1 VATPLQAF
9 ATLTSLFVGDTW
21 SVRSAAR
28 ASVSSLARSDFTA
41 LHPAGQTTGWA
52 WSECSA
58 RPPKE
63 LTEAGER
70 AGKGSAEEM
79 SKTDDDTPTS
89 SAVLTV
95 ISLAD
100 GGDASWP
107 DVHDQSSSFLEAALR
122 VLCCRAP
129 GPSDL
134 ASAIFIGADDAGE
147 QCTFHRTFDAGGA
160 RAALQDLDEL
170 SAECARSA
178 IRARITMSQPE
189 RLAADRLLEEH
200 RAALLG
206 SAAGG
211 DASAAPSS
219 HLAELLADLPLFGVA
234 DDGTD
239 VQQSLAKLERRCITG
254 ICTTIHRA
262 LRLLLTAAP
271 KQDVAPAELRSMLQ
285 SALADVN
292 ALHVACVDRVSRL
305 EGALAAGEESPGRL
319 RARAA
324 REEMESARSQAQA
337 VLMRAAALTV
347 FVLVV
352 AQLKPMATAQH

>member
-1 VATPLQAF
+1 M
-9 ATLTSLFVGDTW
+9 
-21 SVRSAAR
+21 
-28 ASVSSLARSDFTA
+28 
-41 LHPAGQTTGWA
+41 
-52 WSECSA
+52 
-58 RPPKE
+58 
-63 LTEAGER
+63 
-70 AGKGSAEEM
+70 GKGSGADK
-79 SKTDDDTPTS
+79 SKTDDDTPSS

-100 GGDASWP
+100 GGDAAWP
-107 DVHDQSSSFLEAALR
+107 DANDQSSSFLEAALR

-129 GPSDL
+129 GPTDL
-134 ASAIFIGADDAGE
+134 ASAIFVGGDDAGE
-147 QCTFHRTFDAGGA
+147 QCTFHRTFDAGGGT
-160 RAALQDLDEL
+160 AALQELDEL

-206 SAAGG
+206 GTA
-211 DASAAPSS
+211 DPSAAPSS
-219 HLAELLADLPLFGVA
+219 HVAELLADLPLAGDTDEGA
-234 DDGTD
+234 D
-239 VQQSLAKLERRCITG
+239 VLQSLAKLERRCITS
-254 ICTTIHRA
+254 ICTTTHRA

-271 KQDVAPAELRSMLQ
+271 KQDVAPPELRAVLQ

-292 ALHVACVDRVSRL
+292 ALHAACGDRVSRL
-305 EGALAAGEESPGRL
+305 EGALAAGEESPGRV

-352 AQLKPMATAQH
+352 GQLKPAAAAQH